1 MRTDRCGLMFANLQ
15 QVDNNLHLTGWHRS
29 TWDLFSWQMYT
40 FINDLCLDDV
50 YVLRLTVF
58 SLFTVYIISLS
69 SLKMNDRSTI
79 KGICSFIFSLSDLKL
94 WDFYTARTFFSKRV
108 VVCNTLKR
116 LIP

>member
-1 MRTDRCGLMFANLQ
+1 
-15 QVDNNLHLTGWHRS
+15 
-29 TWDLFSWQMYT
+29 MYT

-94 WDFYTARTFFSKRV
+94 WIFIQQGRFSQNV
-108 VVCNTLKR
+108 SLFVTH
-116 LIP
+116 